1 MKSLTPWC
9 NLYYSASR
17 FNIKVSPSSSKAVST
32 FLVILGAC
40 YIFGLFTIG
49 FKLWFT
55 LLILLIIFI
64 IIRCR
69 TLILHYFQYNPF
81 SLFSIC
87 FLQKSRFFV
96 LTETGKY
103 QLCNRKEQQLSS
115 SSQINLWGY
124 WLVFIDQKRSS
135 EFIFKDSL
143 SEQDQAR
150 VARIIMRLKA

>member
-17 FNIKVSPSSSKAVST
+17 FNIKVSPSPSKAVSA

-40 YIFGLFTIG
+40 YIFGLFAVG

-55 LLILLIIFI
+55 VLILLITFI
-64 IIRCR
+64 IVRCR
-69 TLILHYFQYNPF
+69 TFILHYFQSNPLPF
-81 SLFSIC
+81 FSIY
-87 FLQKSRFFV
+87 FLQKRHFFA

-103 QLCNRKEQQLSS
+103 QLSNRKEQQLSS